1 MSNNTTRPVKRALI
15 SVSDKTGVVELGQA
29 LADAGVEILS
39 TGGTAKILTEN
50 NVPVKEVSE
59 HTGFPEMMDGRVKT
73 LHPKIHGGILGRRG
87 IDDEV
92 MKLNGIDPIDLVVV
106 NLYPFETTVARDD
119 CSLEDAIENIDI
131 GGPTMVRATAK
142 NHDYVTIV
150 VNPSD
155 YDRVI
160 AEINADGIT
169 ASTRFDLAVKAFEH
183 TSNYDGAIA
192 NYLGR
197 IQDDGSKSDFPR
209 TFNLQFQKVQEMRYG
224 ENPHQKAAFY
234 KEAHPAEVSVASA
247 HQIQGKELSYNNVA
261 DTDAAL
267 ECVKSFEEPAC
278 VIVKHANPCGV
289 AIADNSM
296 GAYDLA
302 YKTDPT
308 SAFGGII
315 AFNRALEEDVA
326 AEIIKRQFVEVIIAP
341 EVTDAAKTVL
351 KDKPN
356 VRVLECG
363 QWQASVPGLDFKR
376 VNGGLLVQDR
386 DLGMVTASDLKV
398 VSERQPTEEELKD
411 LMFAW
416 KVGKFVKSNAIVY
429 VKNQMT
435 IGVGA
440 GQMSRVYSAKIAGI
454 KAADENLEVK
464 GSVMASDAFFPFRDG
479 IDAAHE
485 AGITAVIQPG
495 GSMRDDEVIAAANE
509 HGMAMVFTGM
519 RHFRH

>member
-1 MSNNTTRPVKRALI
+1 MSNNTTRPVQRALI
-15 SVSDKTGVVELGQA
+15 SVSDKSGILELSKA
-29 LADAGVEILS
+29 LIDAGVEILS
-39 TGGTAKILTEN
+39 TGGTAKLLTEN
-50 NVPVKEVSE
+50 NLAVTEVSE

-106 NLYPFETTVARDD
+106 NLYPFEATIAKDN

-142 NHDYVTIV
+142 NHEFVSIV
-150 VNPSD
+150 VDPID
-155 YDRVI
+155 YPRVI
-160 AEINADGIT
+160 SEIKSGGI
-169 ASTRFDLAVKAFEH
+169 SKETRFDLAVKAFEH
-183 TSNYDGAIA
+183 TSNYDGNIA
-192 NYLGR
+192 NYLGK
-197 IQDDGSKSDFPR
+197 INSDGSQSNFPR
-209 TFNLQFQKVQEMRYG
+209 TINMQFDKVQEMRYG
-224 ENPHQKAAFY
+224 ENPHQQAAFY
-234 KEAHPAEVSVASA
+234 KEAHPAEVSVACAS
-247 HQIQGKELSYNNVA
+247 QVQGKELSYNNVA

-289 AIADNSM
+289 AIADNLM
-296 GAYDLA
+296 GAYEAA

-341 EVTDAAKTVL
+341 SVSDAAKTVL
-351 KDKPN
+351 SDKKN

-363 QWQASVPGLDFKR
+363 QWGKSVPGLDFKR
-376 VNGGLLVQDR
+376 INGGLLVQDR
-386 DLGMVTASDLKV
+386 DLGMVGIDDLQV
-398 VSERQPTEEELKD
+398 VTEKKPTEDQLRD
-411 LMFAW
+411 LLFAW
-416 KVGKFVKSNAIVY
+416 KVAKFVKSNAIVY

-454 KAADENLEVK
+454 KAADENLQVE
-464 GSVMASDAFFPFRDG
+464 GSVMSSDAFFPFRDG

-485 AGITAVIQPG
+485 AGISAVIQPG

-509 HGMAMVFTGM
+509 HGMAMVFTSM